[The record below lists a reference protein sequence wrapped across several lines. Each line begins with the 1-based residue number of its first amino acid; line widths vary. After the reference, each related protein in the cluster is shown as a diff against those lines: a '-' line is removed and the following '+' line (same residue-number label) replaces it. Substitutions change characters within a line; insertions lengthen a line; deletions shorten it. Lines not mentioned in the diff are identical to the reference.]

1 MVKKDTKVKE
11 TKKRKIKA
19 VKKTEKLKEK
29 AKETKKMVVKPKE
42 EKPKAEKKVVKK
54 IEKKKEKAVIK
65 EVKKGAKRSK
75 GVIFTTG
82 KRKRAVAR
90 ASIKPGSGKILIN
103 GEPLDN
109 MKNEILKLRLKEPFI
124 LTEKDFKS
132 HDFMV
137 KVKGGGIF
145 GQTDAA
151 RQAIARGLVEIFGNE
166 LKQKF
171 MEYDRNLLVYDPR
184 RTEPHKPPR
193 SSQGP
198 RRYKQR
204 SKR

>member
-1 MVKKDTKVKE
+1 MAKK
-11 TKKRKIKA
+11 KA
-19 VKKTEKLKEK
+19 KAGKNKGGKKTKRES
-29 AKETKKMVVKPKE
+29 
-42 EKPKAEKKVVKK
+42 
-54 IEKKKEKAVIK
+54 KKEK
-65 EVKKGAKRSK
+65 K

-82 KRKRAVAR
+82 KRKRAVAK
-90 ASIKPGSGKILIN
+90 ASIRSGSGKILVN
-103 GEPLDN
+103 GEPLKN
-109 MKNEILKLRLKEPFI
+109 FKNEVVKLRLKEPFI
-124 LTEKDFKS
+124 LAGKEWESYDFIVN
-132 HDFMV
+132 M
-137 KVKGGGIF
+137 KGGGIL

-151 RQAIARGLVEIFGNE
+151 RQAIARGLVEILGSE

-171 MEYDRNLLVYDPR
+171 LDYDRNLLVYDPR